1 MPYVYANVKVKYGE
15 LPAFF
20 EQMVTIKRV
29 MEKHGWKL
37 VGAWSTL
44 IGDLH
49 EVHDLWEV
57 EDANIVPNAFAAA
70 YEDPEFVAAAESL
83 LPYQEP
89 DGSWKVDTG
98 GMPGA
103 PATYG
108 TTLATYMARR
118 CRNSPGPAPGRSV
131 PNAQQGY

>member
-1 MPYVYANVKVKYGE
+1 MPYVYANVKVKYGQ

-29 MEKHGWKL
+29 MEEHGWKL

-57 EDANIVPNAFAAA
+57 EDANTVPSAFAGA
-70 YEDPEFVAAAESL
+70 YKDPEFVAAAAQLRTIADREVLSL
-83 LPYQEP
+83 VAKTPY
-89 DGSWKVDTG
+89 
-98 GMPGA
+98 
-103 PATYG
+103 
-108 TTLATYMARR
+108 
-118 CRNSPGPAPGRSV
+118 SP
-131 PNAQQGY
+131 

>member
-1 MPYVYANVKVKYGE
+1 MPYVYANVKVKYGQ

-29 MEKHGWKL
+29 MEEHGWKL

-57 EDANIVPNAFAAA
+57 EDANTVPNAFAAA
-70 YEDPEFVAAAESL
+70 YEDPEFVGAAAQLGTIADREVLSL
-83 LPYQEP
+83 VAKTPY
-89 DGSWKVDTG
+89 
-98 GMPGA
+98 
-103 PATYG
+103 
-108 TTLATYMARR
+108 
-118 CRNSPGPAPGRSV
+118 SP
-131 PNAQQGY
+131 

>member
-1 MPYVYANVKVKYGE
+1 MPYVYANVKVKYGQ

-29 MEKHGWKL
+29 MEEHGWQL

-57 EDANIVPNAFAAA
+57 EDANTVPNAFAAA
-70 YEDPEFVAAAESL
+70 YEDPEFVAAAAQLGAIADREVLSL
-83 LPYQEP
+83 VAKTPY
-89 DGSWKVDTG
+89 
-98 GMPGA
+98 
-103 PATYG
+103 
-108 TTLATYMARR
+108 
-118 CRNSPGPAPGRSV
+118 SP
-131 PNAQQGY
+131 